1 MMSTNVGEFKSH
13 TRSLLTHTVLIDCG
27 ARAVCS
33 RVVCSPL
40 PSITMSVVLGV
51 WCCWLGWVHTH
62 MIHDIVIYRTW
73 YYPVVHKSRYYYL
86 YYTHNSPPPF
96 SLALCIHVCII

>member
-1 MMSTNVGEFKSH
+1 MTTNMTAVDMMSTNVGEFKSH

-51 WCCWLGWVHTH
+51 WCCWLGTYLVLGTVT
-62 MIHDIVIYRTW
+62 HDI
-73 YYPVVHKSRYYYL
+73 
-86 YYTHNSPPPF
+86 
-96 SLALCIHVCII
+96 

>member
-1 MMSTNVGEFKSH
+1 MTAVDMMSANVGEFKSH

-51 WCCWLGWVHTH
+51 WCCWLGT
-62 MIHDIVIYRTW
+62 
-73 YYPVVHKSRYYYL
+73 YL
-86 YYTHNSPPPF
+86 VLGTVTSK
-96 SLALCIHVCII
+96 

>member
-1 MMSTNVGEFKSH
+1 MTAVDMMSANVGEFKSH

-40 PSITMSVVLGV
+40 PSIITMSVVLGV
-51 WCCWLGWVHTH
+51 WCCWLGTYLVVPTH
-62 MIHDIVIYRTW
+62 MIHDILHITYVICHMTNVSYDMCRMT
-73 YYPVVHKSRYYYL
+73 YVV
-86 YYTHNSPPPF
+86 
-96 SLALCIHVCII
+96 